1 MTKHLF
7 LTGASL
13 LAVGY
18 KTARDLHWYAA
29 RRLGETGQKP
39 RSA

>member
-18 KTARDLHWYAA
+18 KTARDLRWYAA
-29 RRLGETGQKP
+29 RRLGETAQKP